1 MLSILGNAHLYELN
15 SERDLYVKTAID
27 FLTPGRL
34 PVQGL

>member
-15 SERDLYVKTAID
+15 IKRDLYVKTAVD
-27 FLTPGRL
+27 FLTPYRV